1 MTKQIFKR
9 RGQNTTRAVA
19 ANVFSL
25 CFPLFLVDAVRRAHP
40 MASQQLHLLPP
51 DAAGLAPGLLE
62 DDLCI
67 VIASAWI
74 DLTDGPVALHLPHAE
89 GRHFDLSLID
99 TAGEPFASLGTRTGD
114 DGGVD
119 LALIGPRWSG
129 EAPQAHLAHRAP
141 SDACWVIS
149 RLHAHSPLDR
159 PETLAIARNQRVAPI
174 APPSDPQAGRVVD
187 LEPPVV
193 SSLRQVIEL
202 GPAVFFH
209 RLDAVLDRAPI
220 GFERS
225 MRPLL
230 DQFRRDLGGPPPA
243 ADWSPDLAE
252 ALELGFADGLAAIQA
267 AAAALSES
275 RGIGWHATPVPLHD
289 ESGASL
295 AQAGRAYYSLGAPAR
310 EELLAMVCEHDGRG
324 RPLRGDHRSRLRFA
338 ADALPPV
345 NGFWRLYTRPAAS
358 EDERHGIGARDDL
371 RLDDDGSLD
380 LIIQDRPPAAGD
392 LANWLPAPSDEMC
405 LVMRLYGPGG
415 AALSGAWRMP
425 PVEIADLDAQS
436 PRPRPA
442 ASENRRSNRRTPP

>member
-40 MASQQLHLLPP
+40 MAQQQLQLLPP
-51 DAAGLAPGLLE
+51 DASGLAPGLLE
-62 DDLCI
+62 DDPCI
-67 VIASAWI
+67 IIASAWI
-74 DLTDGPVALHLPHAE
+74 DLTDGPVVLHLPNAQ

-114 DGGVD
+114 GGGVD
-119 LALIGPRWSG
+119 LGLVGPRWSG
-129 EAPQAHLAHRAP
+129 ETPGAHLTHRSP
-141 SDACWVIS
+141 SDACWVVS
-149 RLHAHSPLDR
+149 RLHAQSPLDR
-159 PETLAIARNQRVAPI
+159 PEALAIARNQRMAST
-174 APPSDPQAGRVVD
+174 APPPDHQAGRVTN
-187 LEPPVV
+187 LEPPAV
-193 SSLRQVIEL
+193 SSLRQVVEL
-202 GPAVFFH
+202 GPALFFH

-230 DQFRRDLGGPPPA
+230 DQFRRDLDGPPPA
-243 ADWSPDLAE
+243 ADWSSDLAE
-252 ALELGFADGLAAIQA
+252 ALDLGFADGLAAIQA

-275 RGIGWHATPVPLHD
+275 RGIGWHAAPVPVHD

-295 AQAGRAYYSLGAPAR
+295 AQAGRAYSSLGAPSR
-310 EELLAMVCEHDGRG
+310 EEQLTIVCEHDGRG

-358 EDERHGIGARDDL
+358 EGQRHGIGARDDL
-371 RLDDDGSLD
+371 RLDDDGSLE
-380 LIIQDRPPAAGD
+380 LIIHDRPSAAGD
-392 LANWLPAPSDEMC
+392 LSNWLPAPTGEMG
-405 LVMRLYGPGG
+405 LVMRLYGAHD
-415 AALSGAWRMP
+415 AAISGAWRMP
-425 PVEIADLDAQS
+425 PVEIADLDAES
-436 PRPRPA
+436 PRRRSA
-442 ASENRRSNRRTPP
+442 ASENSRSNRRNPP